1 MDSRPRL
8 IGISPVAKLKKLVI
22 VVPSFEMGGAERQAL
37 NLAKYIH
44 QNKLAYVEIWS
55 LGPGRI
61 VADEAKRLGIP
72 TALFSFNPWLSKWKV
87 GLQVLGFALQL
98 FIRKVD
104 YLLPY
109 VMYPN
114 LLCCAASKIGGVK
127 RCFWQQRDEGRDR
140 GPAYLEKI
148 ALRFADGFISNSSAG
163 MSFLAATLGVAQDRC
178 RLIRNGVEVLK
189 PQVPRYDWRVQHG
202 FDEGRILV
210 SMVANITSAKDHF
223 TLLKGWRLV
232 VDSIAPEN
240 LEPILLLAGS
250 EGDAVSDVRKAIDDF
265 GLGHTVHLLGQIQDV
280 ASHLNAIDLFVFS
293 SQKEGCPNAVL
304 EAMGAGLAVVAS
316 NIDGTRDALGGD
328 YGFLFEPG
336 NEQECGMMI
345 TTLLSSPAERGR
357 LGAINRRRV
366 ETLFSTEKMCRET
379 INAILGNAASL

>member
-1 MDSRPRL
+1 V
-8 IGISPVAKLKKLVI
+8 GKLKKFVI
-22 VVPSFEMGGAERQAL
+22 VVPAFELGGAERQAL

-44 QNKLAYVEIWS
+44 QNKLAHVEIWS

-61 VADEAKRLGIP
+61 VADEAERLGIP

-114 LLCCAASKIGGVK
+114 LLCCAASKFGGVK
-127 RCFWQQRDEGRDR
+127 CCLWQQRDAGQDR
-140 GPAYLEKI
+140 GPEYLERI
-148 ALRFADGFISNSSAG
+148 ALRCADGFISNSSAG

-189 PQVPRYDWRVQHG
+189 PQVSRNDWRVQHG

-210 SMVANITSAKDHF
+210 SMVANITSAKDHV
-223 TLLKGWRLV
+223 TLLKAWKLV

-240 LEPILLLAGS
+240 PEPILLLAGR
-250 EGDAVSDVRKAIDDF
+250 EGDALANVRKLIDDLR
-265 GLGHTVHLLGQIQDV
+265 LGHAVRLLGQIQDV

-304 EAMGAGLAVVAS
+304 EAMGSGLAVVAS
-316 NIDGTRDALGGD
+316 DIDGTRDALGGD

-336 NEQECGMMI
+336 NEQECRRMI
-345 TTLLSSPAERGR
+345 TTLLSSPADCGR
-357 LGAINRRRV
+357 LGAINKRRV
-366 ETLFSTEKMCRET
+366 ERLFSTERMCRET
-379 INAILGNAASL
+379 INTIFGNSATL

>member
-1 MDSRPRL
+1 M
-8 IGISPVAKLKKLVI
+8 AKLKKLVV
-22 VVPSFEMGGAERQAL
+22 VVPCFEMGGAERQAL

-44 QNKLAYVEIWS
+44 QNKLAHVEIWS

-61 VADEAKRLGIP
+61 VADEAERLGIP

-87 GLQVLGFALQL
+87 GLQVLGFALQF

-114 LLCCAASKIGGVK
+114 LLCCAASKFGGVK
-127 RCFWQQRDEGRDR
+127 RCLWQQRDEGRDR
-140 GPAYLEKI
+140 GPAYLEKF

-163 MSFLAATLGVAQDRC
+163 MSFLAATLGVDQDRC

-189 PQVPRYDWRVQHG
+189 PQVSRYDWRVKHG

-223 TLLKGWRLV
+223 TLLKAWKLV
-232 VDSIAPEN
+232 VEGRTPEN
-240 LEPILLLAGS
+240 PEPMLLLAGR
-250 EGDAVSDVRKAIDDF
+250 EGDAVSDVRKAINYL
-265 GLGHTVHLLGQIQDV
+265 GLNSAVHLLGQVQDI

-304 EAMGAGLAVVAS
+304 EAMGAGLPVVAS
-316 NIDGTRDALGGD
+316 DIAGTRDALGGD
-328 YGFLFEPG
+328 YEFLFEPG
-336 NEQECGMMI
+336 NPRECARMI
-345 TTLLSSPAERGR
+345 SALISSTEECVR
-357 LGAINRRRV
+357 LGALNKQRV
-366 ETLFSTEKMCRET
+366 EALFSTDSMCRET
-379 INAILGNAASL
+379 IDAIFGNSATL

>member
-1 MDSRPRL
+1 V
-8 IGISPVAKLKKLVI
+8 GKLKKFVI
-22 VVPSFEMGGAERQAL
+22 VVPAFELGGAERQAL

-44 QNKLAYVEIWS
+44 QNKLAHVEIWS

-61 VADEAKRLGIP
+61 VADEAERLGIP

-114 LLCCAASKIGGVK
+114 LLCCAASKFGGVK
-127 RCFWQQRDEGRDR
+127 CCLWQQRDAGQDR
-140 GPAYLEKI
+140 GPEYLERI
-148 ALRFADGFISNSSAG
+148 ALRCADGFISNSSAG

-189 PQVPRYDWRVQHG
+189 PQVSRNDWRVQHG

-210 SMVANITSAKDHF
+210 SMVANITSAKDHV
-223 TLLKGWRLV
+223 TLLKAWKLV

-240 LEPILLLAGS
+240 PEPILLLAGR
-250 EGDAVSDVRKAIDDF
+250 EGDALANVRKLIDDLR
-265 GLGHTVHLLGQIQDV
+265 LGHAVRLLGQIQDV

-304 EAMGAGLAVVAS
+304 EAMGSGLAVVAS
-316 NIDGTRDALGGD
+316 DIVGTRDALGSD
-328 YGFLFEPG
+328 YDWLFEPG
-336 NEQECGMMI
+336 NEQDCARMI
-345 TTLLSSPAERGR
+345 ATLLSSPVERIR
-357 LGAINRRRV
+357 LAALNKDRV
-366 ETLFSTEKMCRET
+366 ETLFSIEIMCKKT
-379 INAILGNAASL
+379 FSKATL

>member
-8 IGISPVAKLKKLVI
+8 IGISPVAKLKKLVV
-22 VVPSFEMGGAERQAL
+22 VVPCFEMGGAERQAL

-44 QNKLAYVEIWS
+44 QNKLAHVEIWS

-61 VADEAKRLGIP
+61 VADEAERLGIP

-114 LLCCAASKIGGVK
+114 LLCCAASKFGGVK
-127 RCFWQQRDEGRDR
+127 RCLWQQRDEGRDR
-140 GPAYLEKI
+140 GPAYLEKF

-178 RLIRNGVEVLK
+178 RLIRNGVEILE
-189 PQVPRYDWRVQHG
+189 PQIPRKDWRAKHG
-202 FDEGRILV
+202 FGEGRFLV

-223 TLLKGWRLV
+223 TLLKSWKLV
-232 VDSIAPEN
+232 VDSIGPEN
-240 LEPILLLAGS
+240 PEPILLLAGR
-250 EGDAVSDVRKAIDDF
+250 EGDAVSDVRKLIDDL
-265 GLGHTVHLLGQIQDV
+265 GLNSTVRLLGQIQDI

-316 NIDGTRDALGGD
+316 DIDGTRDALGGD

-336 NEQECGMMI
+336 NEQECRRMI
-345 TTLLSSPAERGR
+345 TTLLSSPAERDQ
-357 LGAINRRRV
+357 LGAINKRRV
-366 ETLFSTEKMCRET
+366 ERLFSTERMCRET
-379 INAILGNAASL
+379 INTIFGNSATL